1 MNQELNVFI
10 RESLAK
16 GLSKEKIKEVLQRA
30 NWQPDEIEQAMA
42 HFADVDFPLPV
53 PKRKPYLSAREAFL
67 YLLVFLTLYISA
79 FNFGSLIF
87 SFINRAF
94 PDIISGYNYPG
105 PIGNTDISF
114 ALASLIIGFPVYL
127 LLSSYLSRRVKKD
140 PEIRTSKVRKW
151 LTYLTLFLTAGVIIG
166 DFIALLNQLF
176 GGELSTRFFLKFLTV
191 LVIAVVIFLYYL
203 SDLKKEEKE
212 A

>member
-10 RESLAK
+10 RESLTK

-105 PIGNTDISF
+105 PISV
-114 ALASLIIGFPVYL
+114 SL
-127 LLSSYLSRRVKKD
+127 
-140 PEIRTSKVRKW
+140 
-151 LTYLTLFLTAGVIIG
+151 
-166 DFIALLNQLF
+166 
-176 GGELSTRFFLKFLTV
+176 
-191 LVIAVVIFLYYL
+191 
-203 SDLKKEEKE
+203 
-212 A
+212 